1 MHDSAPS
8 FEIMADGNRS
18 ALVSVVI
25 PVYNVSEYL
34 DQCLESV
41 TRQSYH
47 NIEILLINRRWF
59 D

>member
-41 TRQSYH
+41 TSQSYH
-47 NIEILLINRRWF
+47 NIEILL
-59 D
+59 